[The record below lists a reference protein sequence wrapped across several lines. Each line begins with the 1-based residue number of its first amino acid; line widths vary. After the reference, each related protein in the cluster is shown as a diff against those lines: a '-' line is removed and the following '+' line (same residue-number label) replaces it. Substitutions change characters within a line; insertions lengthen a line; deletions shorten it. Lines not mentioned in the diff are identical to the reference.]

1 VKVLRLDGAE
11 ATPIM
16 GSRWIPIRST
26 LGIES
31 FGINAYEAAAAGDVL
46 FNEHDETEALAGRQR
61 HQELYVVLSGRAD
74 FTIDGKELEATPGT
88 LVFVE
93 DPVSRRGAV
102 AAAPGTRVLAVGGP
116 VGEPYQ
122 PAPWEAR
129 FLEARAL

>member
-1 VKVLRLDGAE
+1 VKVLRLDEVE

-31 FGINAYEAAAAGDVL
+31 FGI
-46 FNEHDETEALAGRQR
+46 
-61 HQELYVVLSGRAD
+61 
-74 FTIDGKELEATPGT
+74 KLEATPGT

-102 AAAPGTRVLAVGGP
+102 AAAPGTRLLAVGAP

-122 PAPWEAR
+122 SAPWEAR
-129 FLEARAL
+129 FLEARTP